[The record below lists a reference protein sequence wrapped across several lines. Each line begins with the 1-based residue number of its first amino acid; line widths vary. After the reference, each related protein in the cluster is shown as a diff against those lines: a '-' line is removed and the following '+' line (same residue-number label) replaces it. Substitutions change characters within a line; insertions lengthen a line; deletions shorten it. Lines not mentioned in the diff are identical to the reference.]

1 VIDEPVLTVDLAP
14 SILELCGAGSL
25 ETIDGR
31 SWKKLVQ
38 GCEARWRKS
47 FLYHYNYE
55 KQFPYTPNVRCVRTR
70 EWKYSRSPH
79 GDQGADRHMA
89 ELYHISE
96 DPLERRNLIADPE
109 YAKVLALMEQ
119 ELILAMAAVGLD
131 QTNDIMPID
140 EGIKEALPDQKV
152 R

>member
-1 VIDEPVLTVDLAP
+1 
-14 SILELCGAGSL
+14 
-25 ETIDGR
+25 
-31 SWKKLVQ
+31 
-38 GCEARWRKS
+38 
-47 FLYHYNYE
+47 
-55 KQFPYTPNVRCVRTR
+55 
-70 EWKYSRSPH
+70 
-79 GDQGADRHMA
+79 MA